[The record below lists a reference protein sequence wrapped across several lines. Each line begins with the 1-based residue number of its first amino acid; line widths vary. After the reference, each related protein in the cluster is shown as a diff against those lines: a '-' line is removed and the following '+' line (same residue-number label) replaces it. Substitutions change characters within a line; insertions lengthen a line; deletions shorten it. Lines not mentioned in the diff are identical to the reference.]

1 MSILKA
7 VKVSR
12 APFFGLGIV
21 GLYWGTFS
29 AMVPELKA
37 QVGAS
42 DAQLG
47 WALMTAAIG
56 GMAAMFLAPKVAKA
70 LGKYQLPVLAV
81 LLALLSQLP
90 VFAHSLP
97 FMFVMMVVLGAGV
110 SGFDITSNMRLSE
123 LEERHGLH
131 LMNVNHAM
139 FSLCFGLSALAVGWM
154 RQSGMGIAEVFP
166 FMGGILLFVSVL
178 TWEKNWKPMHKEEG
192 DAAAPAS
199 LPWFFILTVAVMLFV
214 SFVGENATES
224 WSALFIE
231 RELGGAVGH
240 GSFGPTTLGLV
251 MFTVRLLGQVFTE
264 KLGEERVVL
273 WSGVF
278 GVIGSL
284 VMALAPTQTVALLGI
299 GISAIGMAVI
309 VPTANSLLGK
319 LVHREQRAVAISR
332 AWMFGFSGFFIGPAL
347 IGFVSQHWG
356 LRVAF
361 VIVAGLVAT
370 IIPAVLMIK
379 SKRAAGSY
387 SGA

>member
-47 WALMTAAIG
+47 WALMSAAIG

-81 LLALLSQLP
+81 LLVLLTQLP

-97 FMFVMMVVLGAGV
+97 FMFVMMVALGAGV

-123 LEERHGLH
+123 LEERHNLH

-154 RQSGMGIAEVFP
+154 RQSGMGIAQVFP
-166 FMGGILLFVSVL
+166 LMGGVLLLVSVL
-178 TWEKNWKPMHKEEG
+178 TWEKNWQPVQKEEG
-192 DAAAPAS
+192 DVAAPKT
-199 LPWFFILTVAVMLFV
+199 LPWFFILTVSVMLFV

-319 LVHREQRAVAISR
+319 LVHREQRAIAMSR

-379 SKRAAGSY
+379 SKRAVR
-387 SGA
+387 

>member
-1 MSILKA
+1 MSIVKA
-7 VKVSR
+7 AQVSR
-12 APFFGLGIV
+12 APFVALGIV
-21 GLYWGTFS
+21 GLYWGTFA
-29 AMVPELKA
+29 AMVPELKI

-42 DAQLG
+42 DGQLG
-47 WALMTAAIG
+47 WALMGAAVG
-56 GMAAMFLAPKVAKA
+56 GMASMFLAPRISGA
-70 LGKYQLPVLAV
+70 LGKYLLPVLALV
-81 LLALLSQLP
+81 LAVLMLLP
-90 VFAHSLP
+90 IWAHSLP
-97 FMFVMMVVLGAGV
+97 YMFVMMIGLGAGV
-110 SGFDITSNMRLSE
+110 SSLDINANMRISV

-154 RQSGMGIAEVFP
+154 RQSGMDIAQVFP
-166 FMGGILLFVSVL
+166 LMGGLLLLVSVL
-178 TWEKNWKPMHKEEG
+178 TWEKNWQPVHKQEG
-192 DAAAPAS
+192 AEAAPTV
-199 LPWFFILTVAVMLFV
+199 LPWFFIAMVAVMLFV
-214 SFVGENATES
+214 SFLGENATES

-251 MFTVRLLGQVFTE
+251 MCVIRLLGQVFTE

-284 VMALAPTQTVALLGI
+284 VMASAPTQTVALLGI

-319 LVHREQRAVAISR
+319 LVHREQRAIAISR
-332 AWMFGFSGFFIGPAL
+332 AWMFGFTGFFIGPAL
-347 IGFVSQHWG
+347 IGFVSEHWG

-361 VIVAGLVAT
+361 VVVAVLVAT
-370 IIPAVLMIK
+370 IIPAVLAVK
-379 SKRAAGSY
+379 SRRALSI
-387 SGA
+387 

>member
-1 MSILKA
+1 MSVLKA
-7 VKVSR
+7 VKVSL
-12 APFFGLGIV
+12 APFFGMGMV

-29 AMVPELKA
+29 AMVPDLKA

-47 WALMTAAIG
+47 WALMSAAIG
-56 GMAAMFLAPKVAKA
+56 GMAAMFLAPKVASA

-81 LLALLSQLP
+81 LLTLLTQLP

-97 FMFVMMVVLGAGV
+97 FMFAMMVALGAGV
-110 SGFDITSNMRLSE
+110 SGFDIMSNMRLSE

-154 RQSGMGIAEVFP
+154 RRSGMGIGEVFP
-166 FMGGILLFVSVL
+166 FMGGVLLLVSVL
-178 TWEKNWKPMHKEEG
+178 TWEKNWQPMQKEES
-192 DAAAPAS
+192 DAAAPKS
-199 LPWFFILTVAVMLFV
+199 LPWFFILMVAVMLFV
-214 SFVGENATES
+214 SFVGENATEA

-251 MFTVRLLGQVFTE
+251 MFVVRLLGQVFTE

-284 VMALAPTQTVALLGI
+284 VMALALSLTVALVGI

-319 LVHREQRAVAISR
+319 LVHREQRAIAISR

-347 IGFVSQHWG
+347 IGFVSEHWG

-379 SKRAAGSY
+379 SRRTVG
-387 SGA
+387 

>member
-1 MSILKA
+1 MSILRA

-29 AMVPELKA
+29 AMVPDLKA

-56 GMAAMFLAPKVAKA
+56 GMAAMFLAPKVALA

-81 LLALLSQLP
+81 ILALLTQLP

-97 FMFVMMVVLGAGV
+97 FMFVMMVVLGAAV

-154 RQSGMGIAEVFP
+154 RQSGMGIAQVFP
-166 FMGGILLFVSVL
+166 LMGAVLLLASVL
-178 TWEKNWKPMHKEEG
+178 TWEKDWQPVQKEEG
-192 DAAAPAS
+192 AAAVPAS
-199 LPWFFILTVAVMLFV
+199 LPWFFILTVSVMLFV

-251 MFTVRLLGQVFTE
+251 MFVFRLMGQVFTE
-264 KLGEERVVL
+264 KLGEERIVL

-284 VMALAPTQTVALLGI
+284 VMALAPTQEIALLGI

-319 LVHREQRAVAISR
+319 LVHREQRAIAISR

-370 IIPAVLMIK
+370 IIPAVLMVK
-379 SKRAAGSY
+379 SKRAAG
-387 SGA
+387 

>member
-166 FMGGILLFVSVL
+166 LMGGVLLLVSLL
-178 TWEKNWKPMHKEEG
+178 TWEKNWKPMHKDEG

-199 LPWFFILTVAVMLFV
+199 LPWFFILTVSVMLFV

-264 KLGEERVVL
+264 KLGEKRVVL

-284 VMALAPTQTVALLGI
+284 VMALASTQTVALLGI
-299 GISAIGMAVI
+299 GISAVGMAVI

-319 LVHREQRAVAISR
+319 LVHREQRAIAMSR

-379 SKRAAGSY
+379 SKRAAT
-387 SGA
+387 

>member
-1 MSILKA
+1 MSILRA

-29 AMVPELKA
+29 AMVPDLKA

-56 GMAAMFLAPKVAKA
+56 GMAAMFLAPKVALA

-81 LLALLSQLP
+81 ILALLTQLP

-154 RQSGMGIAEVFP
+154 RQSGMGIAQVFP
-166 FMGGILLFVSVL
+166 LMGAVLLLASVL
-178 TWEKNWKPMHKEEG
+178 TWEKDWQPVQKEEG
-192 DAAAPAS
+192 AAAVPAS
-199 LPWFFILTVAVMLFV
+199 LPWFFILTVSVMLFV

-251 MFTVRLLGQVFTE
+251 MFVFRLMGQVFTE
-264 KLGEERVVL
+264 KLGEERIVL

-284 VMALAPTQTVALLGI
+284 VMALAPTQEIALLGI

-319 LVHREQRAVAISR
+319 LVHREQRAIAISR

-370 IIPAVLMIK
+370 IIPAVLMVK
-379 SKRAAGSY
+379 SKRAAG
-387 SGA
+387 

>member
-166 FMGGILLFVSVL
+166 LMGGVLLLVSLL

-199 LPWFFILTVAVMLFV
+199 LPWFFILTVSVMLFV

-299 GISAIGMAVI
+299 GISAVGMAVI

-319 LVHREQRAVAISR
+319 LVHREQRAIAMSR

-379 SKRAAGSY
+379 SKRAAT
-387 SGA
+387 